1 MSEPVL
7 AGKEISAERRRPEQ
21 PARRW
26 TPELCVSL
34 AVLALA
40 IVAALAAPWIAP
52 YSPTAITANA
62 FSPPSLAH
70 PFGTDQLGRD
80 IFSRVVYGARIS
92 LGTAGF
98 AVAASGLI
106 GVTLG
111 LLSGY
116 FGGVLDALAMRAMD
130 IVFAFPAILLAMGL
144 VAIMGA
150 GADSGAIAIAV
161 VGIPA
166 FARLARAGML
176 VEREKPYVEAAKALG
191 CSDLRIIF
199 GAVLPNTI
207 GPLVVQAGIGATLAI
222 LLQASLSFL
231 GLGPAPPAPSWGEM
245 LSQSRTVLYQA
256 PWYGVFPG
264 VALTA
269 VVLALNAIADGL
281 QRFPR
286 FGAGPTAG
294 G

>member
-1 MSEPVL
+1 M
-7 AGKEISAERRRPEQ
+7 AERDIPAGRQRPER
-21 PARRW
+21 ASRRW
-26 TPELCVSL
+26 TPELCVSVGVLGL
-34 AVLALA
+34 AV
-40 IVAALAAPWIAP
+40 VAAVAAPWVAP
-52 YSPTAITANA
+52 YSPTAITAHA
-62 FSPPSLAH
+62 FAPPSGAH
-70 PFGTDQLGRD
+70 LFGTDQLGRD

-98 AVAASGLI
+98 AVVSSGLI

-116 FGGVLDALAMRAMD
+116 FGGLLDALVMRAMD

-150 GADSGAIAIAV
+150 GTDSGAIAIAV

-199 GAVLPNTI
+199 RAVLPNVT
-207 GPLVVQAGIGATLAI
+207 GPLLVQAGIGATLAV

-245 LSQSRTVLYQA
+245 LSQSRVVLYQA
-256 PWYGVFPG
+256 PWYGIFPG

-269 VVLALNAIADGL
+269 VVLALNTIADGL

-286 FGAGPTAG
+286 LGSGPTAG

>member
-1 MSEPVL
+1 V
-7 AGKEISAERRRPEQ
+7 AEKRP
-21 PARRW
+21 RHW
-26 TPELCVSL
+26 TPEFCASLGVVGGAILL
-34 AVLALA
+34 AV
-40 IVAALAAPWIAP
+40 AAPLVAP
-52 YSPTAITANA
+52 YSPTAIAADA
-62 FSPPSLAH
+62 FAH
-70 PFGTDQLGRD
+70 PSAAHLFGTDQLGRD
-80 IFSRVVYGARIS
+80 ILSRVIYGTRLS

-98 AVAASGLI
+98 AVLTSGLVGI
-106 GVTLG
+106 VLG
-111 LLSGY
+111 LFAGY
-116 FGGVLDALAMRAMD
+116 FGGWLDSVVMRAMD

-150 GADSGAIAIAV
+150 GAASGAIAIAV
-161 VGIPA
+161 VGVPA

-176 VEREKPYVEAAKALG
+176 VEREKPYVEAVRALG
-191 CSDLRIIF
+191 ASDLRIIF

-207 GPLVVQAGIGATLAI
+207 GPLIVQAGIGATLAV

-231 GLGPAPPAPSWGEM
+231 GLGPPPPAPSWGEM
-245 LSQSRTVLYQA
+245 LSQSRSVLYQA

-264 VALTA
+264 LALTA

-286 FGAGPTAG
+286 FGSGPTLG